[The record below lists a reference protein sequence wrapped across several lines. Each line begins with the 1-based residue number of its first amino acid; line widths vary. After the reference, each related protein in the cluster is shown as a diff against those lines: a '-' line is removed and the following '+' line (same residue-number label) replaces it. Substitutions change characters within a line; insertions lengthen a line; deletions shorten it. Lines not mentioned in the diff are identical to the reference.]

1 MEWHTRKRDG
11 RICRMQ
17 EHHASDVDEGNH
29 FETSVK
35 WSHEQ
40 TIIAHAQRGSKKA
53 QTPSCMNWVTHSGA
67 RISRMDR
74 KNFFIVRLNSKMSRL
89 RGPMLIHARQGC
101 TGKVDSQLPFLCLCA
116 MHGSALQGAPT
127 EILLS

>member
-1 MEWHTRKRDG
+1 
-11 RICRMQ
+11 MQ

-53 QTPSCMNWVTHSGA
+53 QTPSCMNRVTHGGA

-74 KNFFIVRLNSKMSRL
+74 KNFFIVRLNSRMSRL
-89 RGPMLIHARQGC
+89 RGPILIQKC
-101 TGKVDSQLPFLCLCA
+101 TERVSRQLPFLRPCA
-116 MHGSALQGAPT
+116 AHSGVLQGAPT
-127 EILLS
+127 ESR